1 MVGTGVFVSLALALG
16 IAGNALPTAILL
28 AAGVAFLNGLSSA
41 SLARS
46 HPVSGG
52 TYEYGYHYLDGRVGF
67 LAGWLFLCAKS
78 ASAAAAARTLA
89 AALAPGNTPSSHAV
103 IAAGVI
109 VAVTLLV
116 LRGLRLSTPVVVALV
131 TTTIAGL
138 GYLVIGVALSDT
150 AAWAPVWL
158 ETGVRGGDQSPL
170 RATLAAT
177 ALIFVAYTGYGRIA
191 TLGEEIL
198 EPRRNIPRALLAAIG
213 VALVVYLLVAMALL
227 KTNQPAALSDA
238 ARGTG
243 EALFVAAESVGLSAA
258 RPILGVAVAASLLSV
273 LLNLVLGLSRV
284 LLAMAR
290 RGDMPT
296 AMARLNKT
304 RTAPPNATIFA
315 GLLVFWML
323 FLGNLYATW
332 SFSAVTVLLYYGTT
346 HLAATR
352 LPPTERLG
360 GRWVAPVGAL
370 ACAALALQ
378 VDPTELLRAG
388 AAIVLGGVWYLL
400 CSRRRSSMRRDAQSQ

>member
-177 ALIFVAYTGYGRIA
+177 ALILHLVGYVATNLLMFTAMIAFYNRTGKDDIIDLRGLAERQPFLALIMA
-191 TLGEEIL
+191 VGLF
-198 EPRRNIPRALLAAIG
+198 LLAG
-213 VALVVYLLVAMALL
+213 
-227 KTNQPAALSDA
+227 
-238 ARGTG
+238 
-243 EALFVAAESVGLSAA
+243 
-258 RPILGVAVAASLLSV
+258 
-273 LLNLVLGLSRV
+273 
-284 LLAMAR
+284 
-290 RGDMPT
+290 MP
-296 AMARLNKT
+296 L
-304 RTAPPNATIFA
+304 FA
-315 GLLVFWML
+315 GF
-323 FLGNLYATW
+323 ATK
-332 SFSAVTVLLYYGTT
+332 FIIFYTT
-346 HLAATR
+346 T
-352 LPPTERLG
+352 
-360 GRWVAPVGAL
+360 
-370 ACAALALQ
+370 
-378 VDPTELLRAG
+378 
-388 AAIVLGGVWYLL
+388 
-400 CSRRRSSMRRDAQSQ
+400 S